1 MVLRPDK
8 EIKVAWVNGNTLA
21 VPAQEDQKAKVGSEQ
36 NIPNQV
42 VDVEAEKQ
50 PDNKMQEENETE
62 EVSDVQQVATNDT
75 S

>member
-1 MVLRPDK
+1 MLRPDK

-50 PDNKMQEENETE
+50 PDNKVQEENETE

>member
-1 MVLRPDK
+1 MLRPDK

>member
-50 PDNKMQEENETE
+50 PDNKVQEENETE

>member
-42 VDVEAEKQ
+42 VDVEEKNQ
-50 PDNKMQEENETE
+50 PDNKMQEENETDK
-62 EVSDVQQVATNDT
+62 VSDVQQVATNDT

>member
-1 MVLRPDK
+1 MLRPDK
-8 EIKVAWVNGNTLA
+8 EIKVAWVNGNTLD

-50 PDNKMQEENETE
+50 PDNKVQEENETE